1 MTRSA
6 RLLCVLMLLLTI
18 AGLPAPSG
26 AGLPDAQ
33 FVRIDVSDVTSRITA
48 ESPNEVVVRGSV
60 VNFGDRDVSDL
71 DLRIQRAP
79 AVSTSAQLRSD
90 LVADNN
96 VYDTLGRFEPV
107 AKVLRPGQR
116 TSFTVSIPVRAT
128 PTTRGPT
135 LGIDR
140 PGVYPLLLNLN
151 GKPAYGGTAR
161 LDDSRTLL
169 PVLAL
174 PEGGTDTPGT
184 VDSAVTTSP
193 ARITLLWPLAD
204 NPKLAG
210 GVPGGGDTPVR
221 LVDDAL
227 AHSLGDGGRL
237 AGLLAAY
244 EDATKGTDP
253 RHAALRSASC
263 LAIDPDLLVTVQAM
277 TGAYRVSRDP
287 SLPDGPS
294 TAGTG
299 SEAAGAW
306 LAALRRVA
314 ARSCVVALPFGQVDI
329 EALAR
334 SGQPSLQ
341 RAALD
346 TPADVIDSILGVQSV
361 RGVTIPASGVLLG
374 DGARQ
379 LRASEVS
386 ATVVAATAVG
396 APSTGS
402 ATSSSGRDR
411 DGAGIVPVGQGIGAA
426 VFDPSVSAALGALG
440 NTGGTGDGA
449 ERGVTPGPTGTVP
462 SSVTFTLSEESAA
475 MRRQAAVGALTA
487 AALDPTQRYAPPDG
501 WAASTT
507 DDPVTRV
514 TGRTSLIV
522 PPQVWAA
529 GPDDARAVLDAI
541 TTQFGAG
548 LAQPRTFVDVVT
560 SAQSTG
566 RDAARNAAPWTL
578 RQPEGTTAARVPG
591 RIVTAAAAHVRQVD
605 QLGAALLPLPKT
617 PLTPRVYTSPLRED
631 AVRALRWSPSRP
643 AVDGDASIRMTA
655 ARASMTAQ
663 LSSVRFVSP
672 GGAYTLASD
681 KSPLLI
687 VARNDL
693 PLPIRTV
700 IDWSAPEG
708 VTIDASEVQELPARG
723 TRQIE
728 LPTTVDYSRRISVQL
743 TLRSSSDMPLGAPIS
758 VSVHSNAYG
767 KSLFWITCGVGA
779 LLVLLAGR
787 RLWHRFRGRPD
798 RADADRPPA
807 DEHEKR
813 IANSYAA
820 HRPPA
825 PNENPEPK
833 DT

>member
-1 MTRSA
+1 MSRSA
-6 RLLCVLMLLLTI
+6 RLLCVLTLLI
-18 AGLPAPSG
+18 AITGLPVPSG

-33 FVRIDVSDVTSRITA
+33 FVRITVDEVTSRVT
-48 ESPNEVVVRGSV
+48 ENSPNEVVVRGDV
-60 VNFGDRDVSDL
+60 ENFGDRDVSDL

-107 AKVLRPGQR
+107 SKVLKPGQR
-116 TSFTVSIPVRAT
+116 TAFTVTIPVRAT

-169 PVLAL
+169 PVLGL
-174 PEGGTDTPGT
+174 PEGGSDDAGT
-184 VDSAVTTSP
+184 VDKAVTTSP
-193 ARITLLWPLAD
+193 AQVTLLWPLAD

-227 AHSLGDGGRL
+227 AGSLGEGGRL
-237 AGLLAAY
+237 DGLLSAY
-244 EDATKGTDP
+244 EDATRGPDP
-253 RHAALRSASC
+253 RRTALRTAAC

-277 TGAYRVSRDP
+277 TAPYRVARNPADP
-287 SLPDGPS
+287 RGPS
-294 TAGTG
+294 SAGTG
-299 SEAAGAW
+299 SDAAGAW
-306 LAALRRVA
+306 LERLKRVA
-314 ARSCVVALPFGQVDI
+314 ADSCVVALPFGQVDL
-329 EALAR
+329 EALGR
-334 SGQPSLQ
+334 SAEPSLQ

-346 TPADVIDSILGVQSV
+346 TPSDVIDSILGVQSV
-361 RGVTIPASGVLLG
+361 RGVAIPASGQLLA
-374 DGARQ
+374 DGAGQ
-379 LRASEVS
+379 LRASDIG
-386 ATVVAATAVG
+386 ATVVAATTVK
-396 APSTGS
+396 AP
-402 ATSSSGRDR
+402 AQGR
-411 DGAGIVPVGQGIGAA
+411 GTPSGIVNVGQGIGAA
-426 VFDPSVSAALGALG
+426 VFDPSVSAALAAMGDVP
-440 NTGGTGDGA
+440 DGA
-449 ERGVTPGPTGTVP
+449 ERGVVPGPTGTVP
-462 SSVTFTLSEESAA
+462 TSSTFTVGEESAV
-475 MRRQAAVGALTA
+475 MRRQAAVGAVTA

-501 WAASTT
+501 WAASTAV
-507 DDPVTRV
+507 DPVAQV
-514 TGRTSLIV
+514 TGRTTLIA

-529 GPDDARAVLDAI
+529 GPQDARAVLDAVSA
-541 TTQFGAG
+541 QFGAG
-548 LAQPRTFVDVVT
+548 LAQPRTFRDLT
-560 SAQSTG
+560 ASAQSTG
-566 RDAARNAAPWTL
+566 RDPARAADPWTL
-578 RQPEGTTAARVPG
+578 RQAPESAPSRVPD

-617 PLTPRVYTSPLRED
+617 PLTPRMYTSPLRED
-631 AVRALRWSPSRP
+631 AVRALRWAPSRS
-643 AVDGDASIRMTA
+643 AVDGDASIRLSAT
-655 ARASMTAQ
+655 RASMAAQ
-663 LSSVRFVSP
+663 LRSVGFVTP

-728 LPTTVDYSRRISVQL
+728 LPTTVDYSRQISVQL
-743 TLRSSSDMPLGAPIS
+743 TLRSSSNMPLGDPIS

-767 KSLFWITCGVGA
+767 KSLFWITCGAGI

-787 RLWHRFRGRPD
+787 RLWRRYRGRPD
-798 RADADRPPA
+798 PADADRPPA

-825 PNENPEPK
+825 PHETPEPK

>member
-1 MTRSA
+1 MSRSA
-6 RLLCVLMLLLTI
+6 RLLCVLTLLI
-18 AGLPAPSG
+18 AITGLPVPSG

-33 FVRIDVSDVTSRITA
+33 FVRITVDEVTSRVT
-48 ESPNEVVVRGSV
+48 ENSPNEVVVRGDV
-60 VNFGDRDVSDL
+60 ENFGDRDVSDL

-107 AKVLRPGQR
+107 SKVLKPGQR
-116 TSFTVSIPVRAT
+116 TAFTVTIPVRAT

-169 PVLAL
+169 PVLGL
-174 PEGGTDTPGT
+174 PEGGMDDAGT
-184 VDSAVTTSP
+184 VDKAVTTSP
-193 ARITLLWPLAD
+193 AQVTLLWPLAD

-227 AHSLGDGGRL
+227 AGSLGEGGRL
-237 AGLLAAY
+237 DGLLSAY
-244 EDATKGTDP
+244 EDATRGPDP
-253 RHAALRSASC
+253 RRTALRTAAC

-277 TGAYRVSRDP
+277 TAPYRVARNPADP
-287 SLPDGPS
+287 RGPS
-294 TAGTG
+294 SAGTG
-299 SEAAGAW
+299 SDAAGAW
-306 LAALRRVA
+306 LERLKRVA
-314 ARSCVVALPFGQVDI
+314 ADSCVVALPFGQVDLD
-329 EALAR
+329 ALGR
-334 SGQPSLQ
+334 SAEPSLQ

-346 TPADVIDSILGVQSV
+346 TPSDVIDSILGVQSV
-361 RGVTIPASGVLLG
+361 RGVAIPASGQLLA
-374 DGARQ
+374 DGAGQ
-379 LRASEVS
+379 LRASDIG
-386 ATVVAATAVG
+386 ATVVAATTVK
-396 APSTGS
+396 AP
-402 ATSSSGRDR
+402 AQGR
-411 DGAGIVPVGQGIGAA
+411 GTPSGIVNVGQGIGAA
-426 VFDPSVSAALGALG
+426 VFDPSVSAALAAMGDVP
-440 NTGGTGDGA
+440 DGA
-449 ERGVTPGPTGTVP
+449 ERGVVPGPTGTVP
-462 SSVTFTLSEESAA
+462 TSSTFTVAEESAV
-475 MRRQAAVGALTA
+475 MRRQAAVGAVTA

-501 WAASTT
+501 WAASTAV
-507 DDPVTRV
+507 DPVAQV
-514 TGRTSLIV
+514 TGRTTLIA

-529 GPDDARAVLDAI
+529 GPQDARAVLDAVSA
-541 TTQFGAG
+541 QFGAG
-548 LAQPRTFVDVVT
+548 LAQPRTFRDLT
-560 SAQSTG
+560 ASAQSTG
-566 RDAARNAAPWTL
+566 RDPARAADPWTL
-578 RQPEGTTAARVPG
+578 RQAPESAPSRVPD

-617 PLTPRVYTSPLRED
+617 PLTPRMYTSPLRED
-631 AVRALRWSPSRP
+631 AVRALRWAPSRS
-643 AVDGDASIRMTA
+643 AVDGDAYIRLSAT
-655 ARASMTAQ
+655 RASMAAQ
-663 LSSVRFVSP
+663 LRSVGFVTP

-728 LPTTVDYSRRISVQL
+728 LPTTVDYSRQISVQL
-743 TLRSSSDMPLGAPIS
+743 TLRSSSNMPLGDPIS

-767 KSLFWITCGVGA
+767 KSLFWITCGAGI

-787 RLWHRFRGRPD
+787 RLWRRYRGRPD
-798 RADADRPPA
+798 PADADRPPA

-825 PNENPEPK
+825 PHETPEPK

>member
-1 MTRSA
+1 MSRSA
-6 RLLCVLMLLLTI
+6 RLLCVLTLLI
-18 AGLPAPSG
+18 AITGLPVPSG

-33 FVRIDVSDVTSRITA
+33 FVRITVDEVTSRVT
-48 ESPNEVVVRGSV
+48 ENSPNEVVVRGDV
-60 VNFGDRDVSDL
+60 ENFGDRDVSDL

-107 AKVLRPGQR
+107 SKVLKPGQR
-116 TSFTVSIPVRAT
+116 TAFTVTIPVRAT

-169 PVLAL
+169 PVLGL
-174 PEGGTDTPGT
+174 PEGGMDDAGT
-184 VDSAVTTSP
+184 VDKAVTTSP
-193 ARITLLWPLAD
+193 AQVTLLWPLAD

-227 AHSLGDGGRL
+227 AGSLGEGGRL
-237 AGLLAAY
+237 DGLLSAY
-244 EDATKGTDP
+244 EDATRGPDP
-253 RHAALRSASC
+253 RRTALRTAAC

-277 TGAYRVSRDP
+277 TAPYRVARNPADP
-287 SLPDGPS
+287 RGPS
-294 TAGTG
+294 SAGTG
-299 SEAAGAW
+299 SDAAGAW
-306 LAALRRVA
+306 LERLKRVA
-314 ARSCVVALPFGQVDI
+314 ADSCVVALPFGQVDLD
-329 EALAR
+329 ALGR
-334 SGQPSLQ
+334 SAEPSLQ

-346 TPADVIDSILGVQSV
+346 TPSDVIDSILGVQSV
-361 RGVTIPASGVLLG
+361 RGVAIPASGQLLA
-374 DGARQ
+374 DGAGQ
-379 LRASEVS
+379 LRASDIG
-386 ATVVAATAVG
+386 ATVVAATTVK
-396 APSTGS
+396 AP
-402 ATSSSGRDR
+402 AQGR
-411 DGAGIVPVGQGIGAA
+411 GTPSGIVNVGQGIGAA
-426 VFDPSVSAALGALG
+426 VFDPSVSAALAAMGDVP
-440 NTGGTGDGA
+440 DGA
-449 ERGVTPGPTGTVP
+449 ERGVVPGPTGTVP
-462 SSVTFTLSEESAA
+462 TSSTFTVAEESAV
-475 MRRQAAVGALTA
+475 MRRQAAVGAVTA

-501 WAASTT
+501 WAASTAV
-507 DDPVTRV
+507 DPVAQV
-514 TGRTSLIV
+514 TGRTTLIA

-529 GPDDARAVLDAI
+529 GPQDARAVLDAVSA
-541 TTQFGAG
+541 QFGAG
-548 LAQPRTFVDVVT
+548 LAQPRTFRDLT
-560 SAQSTG
+560 ASAQSTG
-566 RDAARNAAPWTL
+566 RDPARAADPWTL
-578 RQPEGTTAARVPG
+578 RQAPESAPSRVPD

-617 PLTPRVYTSPLRED
+617 PLTPRMYTSPLRED
-631 AVRALRWSPSRP
+631 AVRALRWAPSRS
-643 AVDGDASIRMTA
+643 AVDGDASIRLSAT
-655 ARASMTAQ
+655 RASMAAQ
-663 LSSVRFVSP
+663 LRSVGFVTP

-728 LPTTVDYSRRISVQL
+728 LPTTVDYSRQISVQL
-743 TLRSSSDMPLGAPIS
+743 TLRSSSNMPLGDPIS

-767 KSLFWITCGVGA
+767 KSLFWITCGAGI

-787 RLWHRFRGRPD
+787 RLWRRYRGRPD
-798 RADADRPPA
+798 PADADRPPA

-825 PNENPEPK
+825 PHETPEPK

>member
-1 MTRSA
+1 MSRSA
-6 RLLCVLMLLLTI
+6 RLLCVLTLLI
-18 AGLPAPSG
+18 AITGLPVPSG

-33 FVRIDVSDVTSRITA
+33 FVRITVDEVTSRVT
-48 ESPNEVVVRGSV
+48 ENSPNEVVVRGDV
-60 VNFGDRDVSDL
+60 ENFGDRDVSDL

-107 AKVLRPGQR
+107 SKVLKPGQR
-116 TSFTVSIPVRAT
+116 TAFTVTIPVRAT

-169 PVLAL
+169 PVLGL
-174 PEGGTDTPGT
+174 PEGGMDDAGT
-184 VDSAVTTSP
+184 VDKAVTTSP
-193 ARITLLWPLAD
+193 AQVTLLWPLAD

-227 AHSLGDGGRL
+227 AGSLGEGGRL
-237 AGLLAAY
+237 DGLLSAY
-244 EDATKGTDP
+244 EDATRGPDP
-253 RHAALRSASC
+253 RRTALRTAAC

-277 TGAYRVSRDP
+277 TAPYRVARNPADP
-287 SLPDGPS
+287 RGPS
-294 TAGTG
+294 SAGTG
-299 SEAAGAW
+299 SDAAGAW
-306 LAALRRVA
+306 LERLKRVA
-314 ARSCVVALPFGQVDI
+314 ADSCVVALPFGQVDLD
-329 EALAR
+329 ALGR
-334 SGQPSLQ
+334 SAEPSLQ

-346 TPADVIDSILGVQSV
+346 TPSDVIDSILGVQSV
-361 RGVTIPASGVLLG
+361 RGVAIPASGQLLA
-374 DGARQ
+374 DGAGQ
-379 LRASEVS
+379 LRASDIG
-386 ATVVAATAVG
+386 ATVVAATTVK
-396 APSTGS
+396 AP
-402 ATSSSGRDR
+402 AQGR
-411 DGAGIVPVGQGIGAA
+411 GTPSGIVNVGQGIGAA
-426 VFDPSVSAALGALG
+426 VFDPSVSAALAAMGDVP
-440 NTGGTGDGA
+440 DGA
-449 ERGVTPGPTGTVP
+449 ERGVAPGPTGTVP
-462 SSVTFTLSEESAA
+462 TSSTFTVAEESAV
-475 MRRQAAVGALTA
+475 MRRQAAVGAVTA

-501 WAASTT
+501 WAASTAV
-507 DDPVTRV
+507 DPVAQV
-514 TGRTSLIV
+514 TGRTTLIA

-529 GPDDARAVLDAI
+529 GPQDARAVLDAVSA
-541 TTQFGAG
+541 QFGAG
-548 LAQPRTFVDVVT
+548 LAQPRTFRDLT
-560 SAQSTG
+560 ASAQSTG
-566 RDAARNAAPWTL
+566 RDPARAADPWTL
-578 RQPEGTTAARVPG
+578 RQAPESAPSRVPD

-617 PLTPRVYTSPLRED
+617 PLTPRMYTSPLRED
-631 AVRALRWSPSRP
+631 AVRALRWAPSRS
-643 AVDGDASIRMTA
+643 AVDGDAYIRLSAT
-655 ARASMTAQ
+655 RASMAAQ
-663 LSSVRFVSP
+663 LRSVGFVTP

-728 LPTTVDYSRRISVQL
+728 LPTTVDYSRQISVQL
-743 TLRSSSDMPLGAPIS
+743 TLRSSSNMPLGDPIS

-767 KSLFWITCGVGA
+767 KSLFWITCGAGI

-787 RLWHRFRGRPD
+787 RLWRRYRGRPD
-798 RADADRPPA
+798 PADADRPPA

-825 PNENPEPK
+825 PHETPEPK

>member
-6 RLLCVLMLLLTI
+6 RLLCVLTLLI
-18 AGLPAPSG
+18 AITGLPAPSG

-33 FVRIDVSDVTSRITA
+33 FVRINVDEVTSRITDT
-48 ESPNEVVVRGSV
+48 SPNEVVVRGTV
-60 VNFGDRDVSDL
+60 ENFGDRDVSDL

-107 AKVLRPGQR
+107 SKVLKPGEK
-116 TSFTVSIPVRAT
+116 TSFNVAIPVRPS
-128 PTTRGPT
+128 PTTRGAT

-151 GKPAYGGTAR
+151 GKPAYGGAAR

-169 PVLAL
+169 PVLGL
-174 PEGGTDTPGT
+174 PDGSADTPGG
-184 VDSAVTTSP
+184 VDKAVTTSP
-193 ARITLLWPLAD
+193 AQVTLLWPLAD

-227 AHSLGDGGRL
+227 AGSLGEGGRL
-237 AGLLAAY
+237 DGLLSAY
-244 EDATKGTDP
+244 EDATRGPDP
-253 RHAALRSASC
+253 RRTALRTAAC

-277 TGAYRVSRDP
+277 TAPYRVSRNPADP
-287 SLPDGPS
+287 RGPS

-299 SEAAGAW
+299 SDEASAW
-306 LAALRRVA
+306 LEKLRRVA
-314 ARSCVVALPFGQVDI
+314 ADSCVVALPFGQVDL
-329 EALAR
+329 EALGR
-334 SGQPSLQ
+334 SAEPSLQ

-346 TPADVIDSILGVQSV
+346 TPSDVIDSILGVQSV
-361 RGVTIPASGVLLG
+361 RGVAIPTSGVLLS

-379 LRASEVS
+379 LRASDVAATVVS
-386 ATVVAATAVG
+386 ATAVRAPDRG
-396 APSTGS
+396 AGTPS
-402 ATSSSGRDR
+402 
-411 DGAGIVPVGQGIGAA
+411 GIVPVGQGIGAA
-426 VFDPSVSAALGALG
+426 VFDPSVSAALAAMGR
-440 NTGGTGDGA
+440 TTDGA
-449 ERGVTPGPTGTVP
+449 EDGVAPGPTGTVP
-462 SSVTFTLSEESAA
+462 TSSTFTMSEESAA
-475 MRRQAAVGALTA
+475 MRRQAAVGAVTA

-501 WAASTT
+501 WAASTAT
-507 DDPVTRV
+507 DPVARV
-514 TGRTSLIV
+514 TGRSTLIV

-529 GPDDARAVLDAI
+529 GPDDARAVLDAVSA
-541 TTQFGAG
+541 QFGAG
-548 LAQPRTFVDVVT
+548 LAGPRTFRDVVA

-566 RDAARNAAPWTL
+566 RDPARNAAPWTL
-578 RQPEGTTAARVPG
+578 RQPPETTASRVPD

-617 PLTPRVYTSPLRED
+617 PLTPRMYTSPLRED
-631 AVRALRWSPSRP
+631 AVRALRWAPSRQ
-643 AVDGDASIRMTA
+643 AVDGDASIRLTA
-655 ARASMTAQ
+655 ARASMSAQ
-663 LSSVRFVSP
+663 LASVRFVSP

-700 IDWSAPEG
+700 IDWSAPQG

-728 LPTTVDYSRRISVQL
+728 LPTTVDYSRQISVQL
-743 TLRSSSDMPLGAPIS
+743 TLRSSSNMPLGDPIS

-767 KSLFWITCGVGA
+767 QSLFWITCGVGI

-787 RLWHRFRGRPD
+787 RLWRRFRGRPD
-798 RADADRPPA
+798 PADADRPPA

-820 HRPPA
+820 HRPTA
-825 PNENPEPK
+825 SHENPEPK

>member
-1 MTRSA
+1 MLT
-6 RLLCVLMLLLTI
+6 LLI
-18 AGLPAPSG
+18 AITGLPVPSG

-33 FVRIDVSDVTSRITA
+33 FVRITVDEVTSRVT
-48 ESPNEVVVRGSV
+48 ENSPNEVVVRGDV
-60 VNFGDRDVSDL
+60 ENFGDRDVSDL

-107 AKVLRPGQR
+107 SKVLKPGQR
-116 TSFTVSIPVRAT
+116 TAFTVTIPVRAT

-169 PVLAL
+169 PVLGL
-174 PEGGTDTPGT
+174 PEGGMDDAGT
-184 VDSAVTTSP
+184 VDKAVTTSP
-193 ARITLLWPLAD
+193 AQVTLLWPLAD

-227 AHSLGDGGRL
+227 AGSLGEGGRL
-237 AGLLAAY
+237 DGLLSAY
-244 EDATKGTDP
+244 EDATRGPDP
-253 RHAALRSASC
+253 RRTALRTAAC

-277 TGAYRVSRDP
+277 TAPYRVARNPADP
-287 SLPDGPS
+287 RGPS
-294 TAGTG
+294 SAGTG
-299 SEAAGAW
+299 SDAAGAW
-306 LAALRRVA
+306 LERLKRVA
-314 ARSCVVALPFGQVDI
+314 ADSCVVALPFGQVDLD
-329 EALAR
+329 ALGR
-334 SGQPSLQ
+334 SAEPSLQ

-346 TPADVIDSILGVQSV
+346 TPSDVIDSILGVQSV
-361 RGVTIPASGVLLG
+361 RGVAIPASGQLLA
-374 DGARQ
+374 DGAGQ
-379 LRASEVS
+379 LRASDIG
-386 ATVVAATAVG
+386 ATVVAATTVK
-396 APSTGS
+396 AP
-402 ATSSSGRDR
+402 AQGR
-411 DGAGIVPVGQGIGAA
+411 GTPSGIVNVGQGIGAA
-426 VFDPSVSAALGALG
+426 VFDPSVSAALAAMGDVP
-440 NTGGTGDGA
+440 DGA
-449 ERGVTPGPTGTVP
+449 ERGVVPGPTGTVP
-462 SSVTFTLSEESAA
+462 TSSTFTVAEESAV
-475 MRRQAAVGALTA
+475 MRRQAAVGAVTA

-501 WAASTT
+501 WAASTAV
-507 DDPVTRV
+507 DPVAQV
-514 TGRTSLIV
+514 TGRTTLIA

-529 GPDDARAVLDAI
+529 GPQDARAVLDAVSA
-541 TTQFGAG
+541 QFGAG
-548 LAQPRTFVDVVT
+548 LAQPRTFRDLT
-560 SAQSTG
+560 ASAQSTG
-566 RDAARNAAPWTL
+566 RDPARAADPWTL
-578 RQPEGTTAARVPG
+578 RQAPESAPSRVPD

-617 PLTPRVYTSPLRED
+617 PLTPRMYTSPLRED
-631 AVRALRWSPSRP
+631 AVRALRWAPSRS
-643 AVDGDASIRMTA
+643 AVDGDASIRLSAT
-655 ARASMTAQ
+655 RASMAAQ
-663 LSSVRFVSP
+663 LRSVGFVTP

-728 LPTTVDYSRRISVQL
+728 LPTTVDYSRQISVQL
-743 TLRSSSDMPLGAPIS
+743 TLRSSSNMPLGDPIS

-767 KSLFWITCGVGA
+767 KSLFWITCGAGI

-787 RLWHRFRGRPD
+787 RLWRRYRGRPD
-798 RADADRPPA
+798 PADADRPPA

-825 PNENPEPK
+825 PHETPEPK